1 MGEVDSVATA
11 RSRSARRTVGWVAAA
26 LAVVLFVVFV
36 LGTWNPADLVVL
48 WRFAGNPFIGAMIVF
63 ALALVAAWLLAPI
76 GSEARQ
82 VTRGRVRVVLAL
94 ALVVSVLG
102 YLVAGPRFAVKYEV
116 KAESGSRAIVLY
128 NPGTDFQRLHVWTG
142 TGLGRKLAGDLGKPC
157 GFTVVTMTDANTL
170 LVKTSYL
177 ERQLRLD
184 PDTGRPL
191 ERLGPTCT
199 E

>member
-1 MGEVDSVATA
+1 MGEVDSVAPA

-26 LAVVLFVVFV
+26 LAVVLLVVFV

-82 VTRGRVRVVLAL
+82 VKRGRLRVALAL
-94 ALVVSVLG
+94 ALIASLLG

-142 TGLGRKLAGDLGKPC
+142 SGLGRKHAGDLGKPC

-191 ERLGPTCT
+191 DRLGPTCT